1 MRLIICKQKT
11 YLQNGTNMDLVNRL
25 KLFMQKNDIAIS
37 QFADNCRIPRPT
49 MSQILNGRNKK
60 ISDEL
65 IAKIHLAYPRLSV
78 LWLMFGEGEM
88 VLNENIKISE
98 ALNSSS
104 DSSSPTNQLT
114 DKTFIEEESDSTLNP
129 IKNKQENDGTKNY
142 PDSEAVFSDYF
153 TSNIERANNVEDNS
167 PDESQSVI
175 EFDPIS
181 ELSPETTDT
190 KPESSDKPDSTDNVT
205 SSTSNPF
212 INNEDEQ
219 NISLHTTPGKR
230 ITNIVVFYSDN
241 SFQSFSPV

>member
-1 MRLIICKQKT
+1 
-11 YLQNGTNMDLVNRL
+11 MDLVNRL

-114 DKTFIEEESDSTLNP
+114 DKTFIEEESDSTLYP

-142 PDSEAVFSDYF
+142 PDSDAGFSDYF
-153 TSNIERANNVEDNS
+153 TSNIEHANNVEENS

-175 EFDPIS
+175 EFDPIN
-181 ELSPETTDT
+181 ELSPETTGK
-190 KPESSDKPDSTDNVT
+190 KPESSDKPDSTDNIT
-205 SSTSNPF
+205 SSTSIPF

>member
-1 MRLIICKQKT
+1 
-11 YLQNGTNMDLVNRL
+11 MDLVNRL
-25 KLFMQKNDIAIS
+25 KLFMQNNDIAIS

-114 DKTFIEEESDSTLNP
+114 DKTFIEEESDSTLYP

-142 PDSEAVFSDYF
+142 PDSDAGFSDYF
-153 TSNIERANNVEDNS
+153 TSNT
-167 PDESQSVI
+167 DESQSVI

>member
-1 MRLIICKQKT
+1 
-11 YLQNGTNMDLVNRL
+11 MDLVNRL

-114 DKTFIEEESDSTLNP
+114 DKTFIEEESDSTLYP

-142 PDSEAVFSDYF
+142 PDSDAGFSDYF
-153 TSNIERANNVEDNS
+153 TSNIEHANNVEENS

-181 ELSPETTDT
+181 ELSPETIGK
-190 KPESSDKPDSTDNVT
+190 KPESSDKPDSTDNIT
-205 SSTSNPF
+205 SSTSIPF
-212 INNEDEQ
+212 INNGDEQ